1 MCKFPTTLT
10 TAPPARS
17 SSEKL
22 TQGGIAGVV
31 IGSVAGLALVI
42 LGIVFLL
49 RGRSRGSSHEPQE
62 QNNGPASGNSKD
74 HQYYGPEADI
84 QTSRTT
90 RERTIGFIKHSL
102 GTNRDIQG

>member
-10 TAPPARS
+10 TAPPAKS

-42 LGIVFLL
+42 LGIVFLV
-49 RGRSRGSSHEPQE
+49 RGRSRRRHEPQE
-62 QNNGPASGNSKD
+62 QNYGPASGNYKD
-74 HQYYGPEADI
+74 HQYYGAEADI
-84 QTSRTT
+84 QTPRTT
-90 RERTIGFIKHSL
+90 REGAIGLIKDSL
-102 GTNRDIQG
+102 GTKRDIKG